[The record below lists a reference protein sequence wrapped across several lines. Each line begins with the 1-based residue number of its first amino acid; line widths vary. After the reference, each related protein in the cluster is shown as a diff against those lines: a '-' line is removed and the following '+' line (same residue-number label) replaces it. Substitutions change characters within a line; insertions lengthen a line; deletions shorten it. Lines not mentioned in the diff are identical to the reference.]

1 MVLAR
6 IGLLV
11 GISGSGAAIPT
22 AAHLYLTDIL
32 ALSLPTSLA
41 FETLQPF
48 LDIFPGFEYRQN
60 YMSESVRAI
69 NISMRQKTSL
79 SSLCLSAAIS
89 AAKSAF
95 LTVQADYP
103 TE

>member
-41 FETLQPF
+41 FAILQPF

-60 YMSESVRAI
+60 YMSESVRAV
-69 NISMRQKTSL
+69 NISMRQKASL
-79 SSLCLSAAIS
+79 SSLYLS

-95 LTVQADYP
+95 STVQAKYL
-103 TE
+103 TQ